1 MNRKIKFICN
11 AVKWFDRINGNTYHS
26 VKMTRCKDGK
36 VLVDKYPYTY
46 GYGEQYKYTALN
58 LMLENKWIPA
68 KYGKKLPSGGNKVY
82 LYERENNYPIMWN
95 VTEGKKR
102 EMILN
107 GSL

>member
-1 MNRKIKFICN
+1 MQRKIKFICN
-11 AVKWFDRINGNTYHS
+11 VVKWFDKINGNTYHS
-26 VKMTRCKDGK
+26 VKITRCKDSK

-58 LMLENKWIPA
+58 LMLNNKWIPK
-68 KYGKKLPSGGNKVY
+68 KYNKDNYY
-82 LYERENNYPIMWN
+82 LFERENNYPILWN

-107 GSL
+107 GSI